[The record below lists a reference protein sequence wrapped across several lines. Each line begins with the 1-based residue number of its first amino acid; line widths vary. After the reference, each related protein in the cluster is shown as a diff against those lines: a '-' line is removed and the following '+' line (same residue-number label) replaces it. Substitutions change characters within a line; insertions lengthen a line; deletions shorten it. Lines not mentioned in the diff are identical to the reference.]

1 MGGHIDFRR
10 DIYGGVSLGPTLSC
24 LMERKQ
30 RILGLYRCFTMTK
43 RKLWIQGIIV
53 IAVILIGWAVF
64 VSSQQIERNRRIQAE
79 VSALVTEAAKIRREN
94 ETLAEKISYY
104 ASADFREQEARRTL
118 GLKKAEETVVVIKP
132 APEERQKEDDRSTEI
147 RETVQS
153 DTVPAM
159 ANYKKW
165 WKLFF

>member
-1 MGGHIDFRR
+1 
-10 DIYGGVSLGPTLSC
+10 
-24 LMERKQ
+24 
-30 RILGLYRCFTMTK
+30 MTK
-43 RKLWIQGIIV
+43 RKLWIQGAIA

-64 VSSQQIERNRRIQAE
+64 VSSKQIERNRRIQAE
-79 VSALVTEAAKIRREN
+79 VSALVAEAAKIRREN

-132 APEERQKEDDRSTEI
+132 APEDRKEEGGKAMEVREAAQVDRS
-147 RETVQS
+147 
-153 DTVPAM
+153 PAM

-165 WKLFF
+165 LRLFF